1 MVLPSKIRMM
11 EQKGATSFAH
21 RNRAGHDI
29 REQRESAA
37 MNRVKTAVL
46 WGQDDLLAEAI
57 KIFFKKEPGWQVI
70 WIPPCSGLSSLVAEV
85 QKARP
90 ELVIICHS
98 NVRDGADPFLKLIQ
112 EQPELSVI
120 AGQPELKVITVSLTD
135 NAIQVYSKHTVTVR
149 SVSDLLSLIED
160 GSFSFH
166 TMQKEVTRQE

>member
-1 MVLPSKIRMM
+1 MVLASKIRMM
-11 EQKGATSFAH
+11 EQKGATSLGQPT
-21 RNRAGHDI
+21 RAGHDT

-37 MNRVKTAVL
+37 MNRVKTAIL

-57 KIFFKKEPGWQVI
+57 KILFKKEQGWQVFL
-70 WIPPCSGLSSLVAEV
+70 IPPCSDLSSLVETV

-98 NVRDGADPFLKLIQ
+98 SVRDDSDPLLKLIQ
-112 EQPELSVI
+112 E
-120 AGQPELKVITVSLTD
+120 QPELKVITVSLTD

-160 GSFSFH
+160 GSSSFH
-166 TMQKEVTRQE
+166 TMQKEVH